1 MENNAKN
8 TEFLQ
13 SEEWRKFQAKA
24 GSRVFCVENEGFSA
38 SIIEHQLPI
47 VGKYFYIPRG
57 IAEKVKSE
65 KLKVKSFLNELVGLA
80 KKENAGWVRVD
91 LKDKNELNL
100 IKENINCKIVKA
112 PHDMQPKEIFVLDIS
127 KSEEELL
134 AEMSQKT
141 RYNIK
146 LAQKRGISLRTANAY
161 ENTNDISEFIRL
173 VKATAKRKGISF
185 HAEDYYRKMFENL
198 PENMLKLYVAE
209 YSGPAST
216 REDDCSPAS
225 PNRGESTRGGKVIA
239 ANIVVFYGDTATYLH
254 GATDDEYRNVMAPYL
269 LQWQAILDAKKTGC
283 KLYDLGGV
291 KIQDTRY
298 KMQDTNSW
306 AGITKFKLGFSPN
319 TKPLEFAGSY
329 DIVINPWKYRIYKI
343 LQKIKEVLVDLRK

>member
-13 SEEWRKFQAKA
+13 SEEWREFQAKA
-24 GSRVFCVENEGFSA
+24 GSRVFCVENEEFSA

-91 LKDKNELNL
+91 LKDKNDLNL
-100 IKENINCKIVKA
+100 IKENIDCKLIKA
-112 PHDMQPKEIFVLDIS
+112 PHDMQPKEILVINIT
-127 KSEEELL
+127 KPEEELL
-134 AEMSQKT
+134 AKMSQKT

-146 LAQKRGISLRTANAY
+146 IAQKRGISLRTANKY

-185 HAEDYYRKMFENL
+185 HAENYYMKMFETI
-198 PENMLKLYVAE
+198 PGEILKLYCAE
-209 YSGPAST
+209 YQ
-216 REDDCSPAS
+216 
-225 PNRGESTRGGKVIA
+225 GKIIA
-239 ANIVVFYGDTATYLH
+239 ANLVVFYGDTATYLH
-254 GATDDEYRNVMAPYL
+254 GATDDEYRNVMAPHL
-269 LQWQAILDAKKTGC
+269 LQWQAIQDAKKAGY
-283 KLYDLGGV
+283 KKYDFGGV
-291 KIQDTRY
+291 KIQETRN
-298 KMQDTNSW
+298 KKQETNSW
-306 AGITKFKLGFSPN
+306 TGITRFKLGFSPN

-329 DIVINPWKYRIYKI
+329 DIIVNPRVYLLYRV
-343 LQKIKEVLVDLRK
+343 LQKIKELFIKIRK